1 MIFYTLFDIYALDND
16 VTVILSVIIIIP
28 THSDKATIFDSYFGN
43 YYMKI

>member
-16 VTVILSVIIIIP
+16 VTVILSVIIIL
-28 THSDKATIFDSYFGN
+28 THSDKATIFDSYSGN

>member
-16 VTVILSVIIIIP
+16 VTVILSVIIIP
-28 THSDKATIFDSYFGN
+28 AHNDKATIFDSYFGN